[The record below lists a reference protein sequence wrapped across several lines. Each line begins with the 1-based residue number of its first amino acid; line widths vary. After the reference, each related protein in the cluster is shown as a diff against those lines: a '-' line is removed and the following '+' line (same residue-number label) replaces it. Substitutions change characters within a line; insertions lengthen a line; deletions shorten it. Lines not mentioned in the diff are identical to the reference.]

1 MQVTEGEDY
10 YAQKDPVVNAFRTF
24 SRLNDV
30 AVSGKVAVVPTSS
43 YAEVVMNQAA
53 DISSD
58 FVLIPWSEYGSVTDD
73 QSVPF
78 TISANER
85 YQSKTHLDFI
95 NQTLAKAVCNTG
107 IFVNKGF
114 GGLEAGGRPQLARS
128 ISAMSMRSHRDKAAM
143 PIKNKSHQIFLPFFG
158 GVDDRVALRLVLQ
171 LAKNP
176 NVSVTVAHFSLPTDD
191 GYEIAV
197 AQRAVTTGG
206 SRDEHAKSEAADKT
220 LVVEEVSASDL
231 ALLSSLQSSLPQE
244 LVGRV
249 TFMEIPVTSSTAV
262 PQVLSKAKECVG
274 NSPSNAG
281 DIIVVGR
288 KHLRLGDGT
297 IEVGGSPLKNTVG
310 AVADQAIMSGVK
322 ASVLVVQAAGRGL
335 ES

>member
-10 YAQKDPVVNAFRTF
+10 YAQRDPVVNAFRTF

-43 YAEVVMNQAA
+43 YAEVVTNQAA
-53 DISSD
+53 DIASD
-58 FVLIPWSEYGSVTDD
+58 FVLVPWSEYGSVTED

-78 TISANER
+78 TISANDR
-85 YQSKTHLDFI
+85 YQGKTHLDFI
-95 NQTLAKAVCNTG
+95 QQTLAKAVCNTG

-114 GGLEAGGRPQLARS
+114 GGLETGGRPQLTRS

-143 PIKNKSHQIFLPFFG
+143 PVKNKSHQIFLPFFG

-176 NVSVTVAHFSLPTDD
+176 NVSAIIAHFSLPSDD

-197 AQRAVTTGG
+197 PQQAAVAGG
-206 SRDEHAKSEAADKT
+206 SHDEHGKSEAADKT
-220 LVVEEVSASDL
+220 LVVEDISASDL
-231 ALLSSLQSSLPQE
+231 ALLSTLQSSLPPE

-249 TFMEIPVTSSTAV
+249 TFMEIPVTSSTV
-262 PQVLSKAKECVG
+262 MPQILSKAKEYVG
-274 NSPSNAG
+274 NTPSNAG

-288 KHLRLGDGT
+288 KHLRLGDGS
-297 IEVGGSPLKNTVG
+297 IEIGGGSLKNTVG
-310 AVADQAIMSGVK
+310 VVGEQVIVSGVK
-322 ASVLVVQAAGRGL
+322 ASVLVVQAGGRGL
-335 ES
+335 QM